1 MKEKLKIFRYY
12 LDRKY
17 NYKFKSRDALEK
29 FQKDKFNEHIKYV
42 IEKSVFYRE
51 YYKGYNINNLSS
63 LPCIDKKI
71 MMENFDSLNTVGLN
85 KDECFEV
92 AFKAENSRDF
102 SPMINGNIIGLSSGT
117 SGNRGLFII
126 SEEDKSKWTGTIL
139 AKALKESILRKQKV
153 AFFLRAN
160 SNLYESVKSN
170 HIKFEF
176 FDLLLPLQEH
186 VKRLNEYKP
195 TFLVAPPSMLILLA
209 KEIEGERLKIS
220 PKIIYS
226 VAEILEDKDKEY
238 LEKVFNKKI
247 HQIYQATEGFLGI
260 TCEYGNLHLNEDFV
274 IFEKEYIDEKR
285 FYPIITDFERKTQP
299 IIRYKLNDILIE
311 KKEKCP
317 CGSVNTC
324 IEKVEGRSDDLF
336 KFINKKEEEVTIFP
350 DFIRRAIIS
359 SSEEIISYQALQESL
374 TDVEIYIEIDEK
386 VDMELIQENIR
397 LSLDLLFE
405 KYHIEK
411 INITFR
417 DTLVFLQG
425 NKLRRISSKVLY
437 IEEKL
442 DMQNVFQ

>member
-1 MKEKLKIFRYY
+1 MKEKIKLFRYY

-17 NYKFKSRDALEK
+17 NYKFKSRDALGK
-29 FQKDKFNEHIKYV
+29 FQKDKFKKHIKYV
-42 IEKSVFYRE
+42 MENSIFYRE

-71 MMENFDSLNTVGLN
+71 MMENFDTLNTVGLK

-92 AFKAENSRDF
+92 AFKSENSRDF

-126 SEEDKSKWTGTIL
+126 SEEDKIKWTGTIL

-176 FDLLLPLQEH
+176 FDLLFPLQEH
-186 VKRLNEYKP
+186 IKRLKEYNP

-209 KEIEGERLKIS
+209 KEIQWDRLKIS
-220 PKIIYS
+220 PKRIYS
-226 VAEILEDKDKEY
+226 VAEILEEKDKEY

-260 TCEYGNLHLNEDFV
+260 TCKYGNLHLNEDFV
-274 IFEKEYIDEKR
+274 IFEREYIDEER
-285 FYPIITDFERKTQP
+285 FYPIITDIERKTQP

-324 IEKVEGRSDDLF
+324 IEKVEGRSDDIF
-336 KFINKKEEEVTIFP
+336 KFINNMEEEVNIFP

-374 TDVEIYIEIDEK
+374 KNIEIYIEVDEK
-386 VDMELIQENIR
+386 VDKELIQENIR
-397 LSLDLLFE
+397 ISLDLLFK
-405 KYHIEK
+405 KYNIEK

-417 DTLVFLQG
+417 DNLVFEQG

-437 IEEKL
+437 KDETL
-442 DMQNVFQ
+442 GMQNVF

>member
-1 MKEKLKIFRYY
+1 MKEKLKLFRYY

-117 SGNRGLFII
+117 SGNRWLFII

-176 FDLLLPLQEH
+176 FD
-186 VKRLNEYKP
+186 Y
-195 TFLVAPPSMLILLA
+195 
-209 KEIEGERLKIS
+209 
-220 PKIIYS
+220 Y
-226 VAEILEDKDKEY
+226 
-238 LEKVFNKKI
+238 
-247 HQIYQATEGFLGI
+247 
-260 TCEYGNLHLNEDFV
+260 
-274 IFEKEYIDEKR
+274 
-285 FYPIITDFERKTQP
+285 
-299 IIRYKLNDILIE
+299 
-311 KKEKCP
+311 
-317 CGSVNTC
+317 
-324 IEKVEGRSDDLF
+324 
-336 KFINKKEEEVTIFP
+336 
-350 DFIRRAIIS
+350 
-359 SSEEIISYQALQESL
+359 
-374 TDVEIYIEIDEK
+374 
-386 VDMELIQENIR
+386 
-397 LSLDLLFE
+397 
-405 KYHIEK
+405 YH
-411 INITFR
+411 FR
-417 DTLVFLQG
+417 
-425 NKLRRISSKVLY
+425 N
-437 IEEKL
+437 
-442 DMQNVFQ
+442 M

>member
-1 MKEKLKIFRYY
+1 MKEKIKLFRYY

-17 NYKFKSRDALEK
+17 NYKFKSREELER
-29 FQKDKFNEHIKYV
+29 FQKDKFKEHIKYV
-42 IEKSVFYRE
+42 MKNSIFYKE

-71 MMENFDSLNTVGLN
+71 MMDNFDLLNTVGLK
-85 KDECFEV
+85 KDQCFEI

-117 SGNRGLFII
+117 SGNRGLFLV

-139 AKALKESILRKQKV
+139 AKALKESILKRQRV

-176 FDLLLPLQEH
+176 FDLLHPLNENA
-186 VKRLNEYKP
+186 KRLNKYQP
-195 TFLVAPPSMLILLA
+195 SFLIAPPSMLILLA
-209 KEIEGERLKIS
+209 KEMEWNRLNIS

-260 TCEYGNLHLNEDFV
+260 TCKYGNLHLNEDFV
-274 IFEKEYIDEKR
+274 IFEREYIDEER

-317 CGSVNTC
+317 CGSVSTC
-324 IEKVEGRSDDLF
+324 IEKIEGRSDDIF
-336 KFINKKEEEVTIFP
+336 KFINKKGDEVIIFP

-359 SSEEIISYQALQESL
+359 SSEEIISYQAFQQSL
-374 TDVEIYIEIDEK
+374 TNIEIYIEIDEK
-386 VDMELIQENIR
+386 SDRELIQDNIR
-397 LSLDLLFE
+397 FSLDHLFD
-405 KYHIEK
+405 KQDIEK
-411 INITFR
+411 INISFR
-417 DTLVFLQG
+417 DTLVFIQG
-425 NKLRRISSKVLY
+425 NKLRRISSNVLY
-437 IEEKL
+437 
-442 DMQNVFQ
+442 V